1 MPDRIE
7 SAGSLCLPVELHLH
21 LEGTLEPE
29 FVHSLSAGRPA
40 AAGVDFAALYA
51 FSDFLGFLEAYR
63 RVVTLLTRP
72 ADFGAM
78 TRAACARLAGIGVR
92 YAELIYTPLI
102 HTRRGLEHVEVS
114 RAIVAALDEA
124 REESGLE
131 CNLIYDTVRQWGAEA
146 ALETAAL
153 AVADRSAGLPVVG
166 FGVGGD
172 ELSVPANEL
181 VEAFSLAKQAGL
193 YSYVHAGEVGPPES
207 VWEALEVLGA
217 DRIGHGVSAARDPLL
232 MDELARRGTALD
244 LCPTSNLLTRAVPRL
259 EEHPLPLFLEHG
271 LTVTLGSDDPGFFG
285 SWLDNELA
293 LCRQLWGW
301 DSAVVSTLAR
311 NASRSAF
318 LPLDVREALAAR
330 LGLEQG

>member
-1 MPDRIE
+1 MLDPVDRPP
-7 SAGSLCLPVELHLH
+7 CLPIELHLH
-21 LEGTLEPE
+21 LEGSLEPG
-29 FVHSLSAGRPA
+29 FVRHLVTGRPA

-51 FSDFLGFLEAYR
+51 FSDFKGFLEAYR

-72 ADFGAM
+72 EDFSEM
-78 TRAACARLAGIGVR
+78 TLAACVRLAGIGVR
-92 YAELIYTPLI
+92 YAELIFTPLI
-102 HTRRGLEHVEVS
+102 HTRRGLDHGAVS
-114 RAIVAALDEA
+114 RAIVSALDKA
-124 REESGLE
+124 RTSLGLE

-146 ALETAAL
+146 ALETATL
-153 AVADRSAGLPVVG
+153 AVADSRAGLPVVG

-172 ELSVPANEL
+172 ELSVPAAEL
-181 VEAFSLAKQAGL
+181 AGAFRLAKEAGL
-193 YSYVHAGEVGPPES
+193 FSYVHAGEVGPPES

-259 EEHPLPLFLEHG
+259 EEHPLPLFIERG

-293 LCRQLWGW
+293 LCRELWGW
-301 DSAVVSTLAR
+301 DSAAVATLTR
-311 NASRSAF
+311 NAARSAF
-318 LPLDVREALAAR
+318 LPQAGCEALAAR
-330 LGLEQG
+330 LGLSLE